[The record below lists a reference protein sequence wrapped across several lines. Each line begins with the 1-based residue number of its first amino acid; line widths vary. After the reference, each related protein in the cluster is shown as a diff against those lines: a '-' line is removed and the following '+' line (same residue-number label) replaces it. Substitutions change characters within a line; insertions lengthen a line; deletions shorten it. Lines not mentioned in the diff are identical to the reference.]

1 MMNYMSYAGL
11 FESSNVESDA
21 MAIGET
27 VRKIENHG
35 V

>member
-1 MMNYMSYAGL
+1 MMNYKNL
-11 FESSNVESDA
+11 SNVESDA

-27 VRKIENHG
+27 VRKIEKHG

>member
-1 MMNYMSYAGL
+1 MQGL